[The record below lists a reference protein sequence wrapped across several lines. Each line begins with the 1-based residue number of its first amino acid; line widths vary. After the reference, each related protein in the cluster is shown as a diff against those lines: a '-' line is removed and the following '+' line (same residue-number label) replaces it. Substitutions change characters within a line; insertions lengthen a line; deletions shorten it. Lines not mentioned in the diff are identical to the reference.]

1 MTSVVGM
8 AETDSESD
16 GDGSTNDPFGDECI
30 EVPESEMRK
39 AAAPVVVAGRIK
51 RKLDEFATRVTY
63 GR

>member
-8 AETDSESD
+8 VEGDDE
-16 GDGSTNDPFGDECI
+16 GDGRANDPFGGERI
-30 EVPESEMRK
+30 EVSDSEMRK
-39 AAAPVVVAGRIK
+39 AAAPAVVAGRIK